1 MCTLGQAQIMGPQGM
16 ETGIQRRLLG
26 MWPHAKALG
35 DSSSA
40 LAIPERYC
48 PHEIGRQD
56 DSGVTQL
63 ILTRIEGCLEI
74 DPGDLLEEN
83 QGLLHLDFEQLA
95 TGPVKEKVEWI
106 AEMELAMGAA
116 EHVVQG
122 LHQAI

>member
-1 MCTLGQAQIMGPQGM
+1 M

-56 DSGVTQL
+56 DSGVT
-63 ILTRIEGCLEI
+63 
-74 DPGDLLEEN
+74 
-83 QGLLHLDFEQLA
+83 
-95 TGPVKEKVEWI
+95 
-106 AEMELAMGAA
+106 
-116 EHVVQG
+116 
-122 LHQAI
+122 